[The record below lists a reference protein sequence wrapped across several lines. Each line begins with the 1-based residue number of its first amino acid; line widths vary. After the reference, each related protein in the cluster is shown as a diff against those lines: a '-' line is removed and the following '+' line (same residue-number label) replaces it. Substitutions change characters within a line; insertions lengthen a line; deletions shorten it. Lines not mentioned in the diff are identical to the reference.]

1 MVDVLVVR
9 IVAMYQKSQ
18 STSFYFVQELRYS
31 PEGKRLQRVLMALL
45 IICSLAKISVM
56 IAGVILEHRE

>member
-1 MVDVLVVR
+1 
-9 IVAMYQKSQ
+9 MYQKSQ
-18 STSFYFVQELRYS
+18 STSFYFVQELTYS
-31 PEGKRLQRVLMALL
+31 SEGKRLQRLLMALL